1 MWKLATGIA
10 TNGMVLD
17 DFVASLNQKQVD
29 SNSIN

>member
-17 DFVASLNQKQVD
+17 DFVASLNQKVD
-29 SNSIN
+29 SNPIK